1 MDQEVEPFVT
11 RMLPD
16 DLVHVI
22 DVTVSAEAD
31 GDPFCKE
38 FSDWRDASTDFA
50 VRQRHMA
57 DTGSS
62 CANDVEFRIGHL
74 HALASEK

>member
-1 MDQEVEPFVT
+1 MIKKSSLCQAECSPH
-11 RMLPD
+11 

-22 DVTVSAEAD
+22 DVTVGAEAD
-31 GDPFCKE
+31 GDPFAR
-38 FSDWRDASTDFA
+38 SSAIGAMPPPTSQLDSGIWLTR
-50 VRQRHMA
+50 
-57 DTGSS
+57 SS